1 MVLCL
6 LALSLSKYEIIL
18 STMLGTIPSLV
29 INFLVQTVFFVVS
42 EEAMHLAS
50 IVESVVMS
58 YLIIFQLTPSFRVI
72 IFVDLDLLSSLSNEN
87 WHLYILDG
95 LVSFFHRLR
104 HIFIDWKLASIYPWL
119 LQFVSWNS
127 KESFWCLA

>member
-87 WHLYILDG
+87 
-95 LVSFFHRLR
+95 
-104 HIFIDWKLASIYPWL
+104 
-119 LQFVSWNS
+119 
-127 KESFWCLA
+127 